1 MPMVTAMSAE
11 KNNMAAAID
20 NWNLYYVLTE
30 ELLKF
35 INKADI
41 EAFLDIARQR
51 NTIVERMKALPET
64 EIYRKT
70 PECCALVDKIK
81 PLDMQVI
88 YKAKAWLNKSRR
100 QNAAV
105 HAYDL
110 DYGAVGNI
118 LNKKY

>member
-1 MPMVTAMSAE
+1 MSAE

-41 EAFLDIARQR
+41 EAFLDIAKQR
-51 NTIVERMKALPET
+51 NIIVERMKALPET

-70 PECCALVDKIK
+70 PECRALVDKIK